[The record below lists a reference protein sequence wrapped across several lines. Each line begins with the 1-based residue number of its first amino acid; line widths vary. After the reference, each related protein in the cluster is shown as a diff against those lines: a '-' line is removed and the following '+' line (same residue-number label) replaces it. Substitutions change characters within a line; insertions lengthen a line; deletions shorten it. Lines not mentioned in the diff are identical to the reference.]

1 MDKNFYIENKDHDKL
16 NIKERLIEYKITLDK
31 VKNKIDYLNKQLDKY
46 NSPTVKYKKY
56 KEECSILDIFFW

>member
-1 MDKNFYIENKDHDKL
+1 MDKIFYIENKDHDKL

-31 VKNKIDYLNKQLDKY
+31 VKNKIDYLNNQLDKY
-46 NSPTVKYKKY
+46 NSPTVKYKKN